1 MKNIA
6 PRTLI
11 LLALTIVVIIF
22 GLTAL
27 FKPSQK
33 PELSY
38 QEPQAQISIEE
49 VSVDIESQDKL
60 SLLKQTQEKL
70 EEVDWTNDPFAVG
83 EGSLFS
89 KGLSSFKVT
98 GIVLDPNGAH
108 AVINDEV
115 LKVGD
120 ELAGWKVMEILP
132 NKVILKRGNEE
143 VNLTLW
149 EEMER

>member
-1 MKNIA
+1 M
-6 PRTLI
+6 
-11 LLALTIVVIIF
+11 LLALTIIVVIF
-22 GLTAL
+22 GLAVL

-38 QEPQAQISIEE
+38 QEPQAEITLEE
-49 VSVDIESQDKL
+49 VYGDVETQDKL
-60 SLLKQTQEKL
+60 SLLKQSRKKL
-70 EEVDWTNDPFAVG
+70 EEADWTNDPFAVG

-98 GIVLDPNGAH
+98 GIVLDPHGAH

-120 ELAGWKVMEILP
+120 ELAGWKVIEILP
-132 NKVILKRGNEE
+132 NKIILKRGDEE
-143 VNLTLW
+143 VSLNLW
-149 EEMER
+149 EEVEQ